1 MGALVSTPL
10 HHSIQAG
17 FATVARLCLAVGSI
31 LAMIMLAAGPATTQ
45 GNLDGGVHI
54 GVIVPN
60 TPNILGEEIA
70 AAISRS
76 AAQGAILA
84 QEEYQIHAEMFSIE
98 MSVLTEKASGDDVI
112 AAAERLVDEYGVF
125 GLIGGFTF
133 DEARQLGIWAEA
145 RGVPFLN
152 VAASNDSLRNELCSA
167 TTFHVAPSAAMYLDA
182 LSGWYV
188 RAGFRRWYVIQE
200 DSIEGQAQ
208 YERMDWSITE
218 RHFGVRE
225 VGREV
230 LAKGEKIDSGLVRD
244 IERSRA
250 DLILL
255 MLDTDHQLAVLGELD
270 AAGVQTTVT
279 GFPHSET
286 QTRTFFEASRQ
297 VAPNLGTGHRAADWE
312 ATLDAYG
319 AREYNARY
327 LLRWEE
333 PMDPAAW
340 ATYHAVR
347 ILFEAAFYGGSV
359 LPTDVLSYLS
369 GEQTIFDLHKGLGA
383 TFRPWDRQL
392 RQSLYLIK
400 IEGEAVTTSDL
411 GLLVGELP
419 AIYLPGVEPVERL
432 DQLGDMENRSRC
444 ER

>member
-112 AAAERLVDEYGVF
+112 AAAE
-125 GLIGGFTF
+125 
-133 DEARQLGIWAEA
+133 ARQLGIWAEA

-230 LAKGEKIDSGLVRD
+230 LAKGEKIDRGLVRD

-255 MLDTDHQLAVLGELD
+255 MLDTDHQLAVLGKLD